1 MNKACSAQIHK
12 ESFEGKLQAGEA
24 FCFMGTVQGNFAV
37 LCASSLAGS
46 YIFLVL
52 GLPSFCCYQ
61 AVVRSW
67 VCEVNVSCRK
77 LYTKALLFKN
87 TLDVDVHVCGWGA
100 AVGRVESQDCY
111 VM

>member
-1 MNKACSAQIHK
+1 M
-12 ESFEGKLQAGEA
+12 
-24 FCFMGTVQGNFAV
+24 

-61 AVVRSW
+61 AVVHSVLLW
-67 VCEVNVSCRK
+67 VREVNVSCRK

-100 AVGRVESQDCY
+100 AVGRGESQDCY